1 MILILALL
9 LLGSFVIIFALSMYS
24 YDLLNKYPV
33 VVCEDL
39 VGDKGPDQ
47 LQSQAYLEFS
57 INSQLEE

>member
-1 MILILALL
+1 
-9 LLGSFVIIFALSMYS
+9 MYS